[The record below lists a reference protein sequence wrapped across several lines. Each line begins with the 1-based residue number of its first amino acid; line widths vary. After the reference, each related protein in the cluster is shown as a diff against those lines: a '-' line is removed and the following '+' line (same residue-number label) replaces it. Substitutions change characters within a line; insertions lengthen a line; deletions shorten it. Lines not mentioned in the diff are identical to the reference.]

1 MFNLHDYTMN
11 MIMGYVGK
19 IEDSQVREMSL
30 IQLDKGRLN
39 EDDLAV
45 IDNAIEEN
53 NKPIEVEEVE
63 E

>member
-1 MFNLHDYTMN
+1 